1 MEALLH
7 SIAHPIALAIQAVA
21 IVFVTT
27 GSAVA
32 LFKAVR
38 MLIAGTRSKGE
49 FQAIWLNHA
58 RWLVAGLTFLLAADI
73 VETSFSPTW
82 NELGRL
88 AAVAVDPHVPQ
99 LLPRS
104 RDGVR
109 GEACATQRDR
119 CPGVIVGE
127 THERSD

>member
-21 IVFVTT
+21 IAFVTT

-32 LFKAVR
+32 LFKAAR

-88 AAVAVDPHVPQ
+88 AAVAAIRTFLSYFLDREMEYAERPA
-99 LLPRS
+99 PRS
-104 RDGVR
+104 
-109 GEACATQRDR
+109 ATDVQ
-119 CPGVIVGE
+119 V
-127 THERSD
+127 

>member
-7 SIAHPIALAIQAVA
+7 SIAQPIALAIQAVA
-21 IVFVTT
+21 IAFVTA

-32 LFKAVR
+32 LVKAVR
-38 MLIAGTRSKGE
+38 MLMAGTPSAGE

-88 AAVAVDPHVPQ
+88 AAVAVIRTFLSYFLDREMECAERLVA
-99 LLPRS
+99 RS
-104 RDGVR
+104 STKVQ
-109 GEACATQRDR
+109 E
-119 CPGVIVGE
+119 
-127 THERSD
+127 

>member
-7 SIAHPIALAIQAVA
+7 SITHPIALAIQAVA
-21 IVFVTT
+21 VAVVTT

-32 LFKAVR
+32 LFKGAR
-38 MLIAGTRSKGE
+38 MLIAGTRSGGE

-88 AAVAVDPHVPQ
+88 AAVAAIRTFLSYFLDREMEYAERPV
-99 LLPRS
+99 PRS
-104 RDGVR
+104 
-109 GEACATQRDR
+109 ATEVQ
-119 CPGVIVGE
+119 V
-127 THERSD
+127 

>member
-21 IVFVTT
+21 IVFVTA
-27 GSAVA
+27 GSALGLV
-32 LFKAVR
+32 KAAR
-38 MLIAGTRSKGE
+38 MLIAGRRSKGE

-88 AAVAVDPHVPQ
+88 AAVAMIRTFLSYFLDREMECAERLV
-99 LLPRS
+99 PRS
-104 RDGVR
+104 
-109 GEACATQRDR
+109 ATEVQR
-119 CPGVIVGE
+119 
-127 THERSD
+127 